1 MVAYDAEAGPDEDA
15 WMAADEQER
24 IEAVR
29 EYHDALDHHPAAE
42 SMAAHAMIHA
52 VVETQIAMEDP
63 PETREKMEELV
74 EAGVDRHAAI
84 HALAAPVAHVVY
96 GVAQGDDDQEFNDL
110 VAQKVSA
117 VTVQDGR
124 EQEKTWER

>member
-1 MVAYDAEAGPDEDA
+1 MVAYDAETGPDEEA

-29 EYHDALDHHPAAE
+29 EYHDALDDHPAAE

-52 VVETQIAMEDP
+52 VVETQVAMEDP
-63 PETREKMEELV
+63 PETREKLEELV
-74 EAGVDRHAAI
+74 EAGVDRHAVI

-110 VAQKVSA
+110 VAQKVAS
-117 VTVQDGR
+117 VTIEDGR